1 MSKNLVIV
9 ESPAKAKTIT
19 KFLGGDFLVKSSFG
33 HIRDLPKKGMSVD
46 IANNFT
52 PSYEISSDKKKVVA
66 ELRKAA
72 KEADV
77 IWLASDEDR
86 EGEAIAWHL
95 AEVLKLDPKKTKRIV
110 FHEIT
115 EPAIKAAVGNPRTI
129 DVALVDAQQARRILD
144 RIVGYELSPVLWK
157 KVRTGLSAGRVQSVA
172 VRLIVERER
181 EIEDFQAKVTFK
193 VTALFT
199 LSDGTELKAE
209 CPTKFETEEKAV
221 KLLEALRDEQA
232 TISDVKKTP
241 GTRSPSAPFTT
252 STLQQEASRRLG
264 YSPKQTMMLAQRLY
278 ENGHI
283 TYMRTD
289 SVNLSKL
296 AIGSMGEY
304 IKSQYGNEYHQVR
317 TFTTK
322 SAGAQEAHEAIRPT
336 TPSRRE
342 AGDDTQQQKL
352 YDLIW
357 KRAVS
362 SQMSPA
368 KVEKTTITIG
378 LEKDKDILEAK
389 GEIVTF
395 AGFLKV
401 WAENKTGEEGL
412 LPEVKKGDELGLI
425 NALAEQ
431 TFSRPPARYAEATLV
446 RQLEE
451 MGIGRPS
458 TYAPTISTIQD
469 RGYVEK
475 ADVEGKE
482 REVVRIYLNE
492 QTMPANDGSQN
503 SEAVGDPKRE
513 GSLARSS
520 ASTWEGTLEG
530 PTSAVARA
538 SAPLQ
543 AEQGKHELTTGSS
556 WDPRATQV
564 EDEAQG
570 VATTKSNLS
579 PHITRVQKLET
590 TATDRNKLIPTSTG
604 SVVTDFLTK
613 NFSDIVNYDF
623 TKDVEAEF
631 DQIAEGKIAWQKML
645 ERFYGPFHVSV
656 EKSADVS
663 RAEAAQARLLGNDP
677 KTGKPITARFGRFG
691 PMVQIGD
698 VEDEEKPRFAGI
710 TNGKTVD
717 NITLEEAL
725 KLFDLPRNLGKDE
738 QGNDILANIGRFG
751 PYVKI
756 GNSYV
761 SIRGHDPYTI
771 ELETALELIREDAA
785 KKAARNIKEFEGT
798 DIKVLNGRYGPYIT
812 DGKKNA
818 RIPKDVEPASLS
830 LDDAKALLEKAPA
843 GKKRPVRRA
852 KK

>member
-1 MSKNLVIV
+1 MVGADITYKESMSKNLVIV
-9 ESPAKAKTIT
+9 ESPAKAKTIAR
-19 KFLGGDFLVKSSFG
+19 FLGKDFTVKSSFG

-46 IANNFT
+46 IAHDFA
-52 PSYEISSDKKKVVA
+52 PVYEVSADKKKVVA
-66 ELRKAA
+66 ELKKAA
-72 KEADV
+72 KEAEV

-95 AEVLKLDPKKTKRIV
+95 SEVLGLDPKKTKRIV

-115 EPAIKAAVGNPRTI
+115 EPAIKAAIEQPRTI
-129 DVALVDAQQARRILD
+129 DIGLVDAQQARRILD

-181 EIEDFQAKVTFK
+181 EIEHFQMVTTFK
-193 VTALFT
+193 VTVLFT
-199 LSDGTELKAE
+199 LTDGTELKAE
-209 CPTKFETEEKAV
+209 CPTKFKTEAEAT
-221 KLLEALRDEQA
+221 KLLEALRDEA
-232 TISDVKKTP
+232 AHIVAVKKTP

-252 STLQQEASRRLG
+252 STLQQEASHRLG

-296 AIGSMGEY
+296 AIGTMGEY
-304 IKSQYGNEYHQVR
+304 IKSSFGNDYHQVR

-336 TPSRRE
+336 HVQRRD
-342 AGDDTQQQKL
+342 AGDDAQQKKL

-368 KVEKTTITIG
+368 NVEKTTITIG
-378 LEKDKDILEAK
+378 LEKSQEILEAK

-401 WAENKTGEEGL
+401 WAENKTGDEGL
-412 LPEVKKGDELGLI
+412 LPEVTKGDPLTLVNG
-425 NALAEQ
+425 LAEQ
-431 TFSRPPARYAEATLV
+431 TFSRPPARFAEATLV

-475 ADVEGKE
+475 TDVEGKE
-482 REVVRIYLNE
+482 REAIRIFLNGRPPVSEDQQHTE
-492 QTMPANDGSQN
+492 QTT
-503 SEAVGDPKRE
+503 E
-513 GSLARSS
+513 
-520 ASTWEGTLEG
+520 
-530 PTSAVARA
+530 
-538 SAPLQ
+538 
-543 AEQGKHELTTGSS
+543 
-556 WDPRATQV
+556 
-564 EDEAQG
+564 
-570 VATTKSNLS
+570 LS
-579 PHITRVQKLET
+579 PHITRQQ
-590 TATDRNKLIPTSTG
+590 ATGLTPPDRNKLVPTAVG
-604 SVVTDFLTK
+604 SVVTDFLARH
-613 NFSDIVNYDF
+613 FSEIIDYDF
-623 TKDVEAEF
+623 TKEVEEDF
-631 DQIAEGKIAWQKML
+631 DDIAEGKIAWQKML
-645 ERFYGPFHVSV
+645 AQFYGPFHSTV

-663 RAEAAQARLLGNDP
+663 RAEAAQARNLGNDP
-677 KTGKPITARFGRFG
+677 KTGKPVSARFGRFG
-691 PMVQIGD
+691 PMVQIGNA
-698 VEDEEKPRFAGI
+698 EDEEKPKFAGI

-717 NITLEEAL
+717 NITLDEAL
-725 KLFDLPRNLGKDE
+725 KLFTLPRQVGTDKK
-738 QGNDILANIGRFG
+738 GNTILANIGRFG

-756 GNSYV
+756 GSSYV
-761 SIRGHDPYTI
+761 SIKGHDPYSI
-771 ELETALELIREDAA
+771 DLNTALELIAEDAA
-785 KKAARNIKEFEGT
+785 KKAAR
-798 DIKVLNGRYGPYIT
+798 DIKIFEDSSIKILNGRYGPYVT

-818 RIPKDVEPASLS
+818 KIPKGTEPSSLT
-830 LDDAKALLEKAPA
+830 LEEVQDLLAKAPA
-843 GKKRPVRRA
+843 SKRPPRRQ
-852 KK
+852 KKK